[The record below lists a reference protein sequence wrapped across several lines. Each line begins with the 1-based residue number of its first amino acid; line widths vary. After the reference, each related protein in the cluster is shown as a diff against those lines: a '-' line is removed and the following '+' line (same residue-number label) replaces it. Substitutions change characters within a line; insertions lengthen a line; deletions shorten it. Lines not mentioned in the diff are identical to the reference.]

1 MEILIHT
8 TTLLL
13 YAIVF
18 YYCKCLIDL
27 RFKDKCTKTKAPI
40 VREKT
45 SPQPVVQKSKRQ
57 RYL

>member
-27 RFKDKCTKTKAPI
+27 RFKDKCTKTKTPI
-40 VREKT
+40 VQEKIA
-45 SPQPVVQKSKRQ
+45 PQPVAQKSKRQ

>member
-27 RFKDKCTKTKAPI
+27 RFKDKCTKTETPI